1 MEYFQMVGMCLH
13 KSGEAG
19 VVPCPVKD
27 PAVVNSVVWETAHPL
42 QQLSGMQFWITQRI
56 QPWI

>member
-1 MEYFQMVGMCLH
+1 MVGMCLH

-27 PAVVNSVVWETAHPL
+27 PAVVNSVVWETAHRL